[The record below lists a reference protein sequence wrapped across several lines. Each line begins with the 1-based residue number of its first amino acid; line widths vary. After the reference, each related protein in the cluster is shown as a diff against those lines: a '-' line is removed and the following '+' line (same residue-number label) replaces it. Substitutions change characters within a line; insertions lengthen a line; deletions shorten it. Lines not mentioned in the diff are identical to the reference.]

1 MGFLADAQKACLAL
15 GNKCSGVYD
24 SGCNDKD
31 EYYACT
37 TATWATSTVSC
48 IYTPPK
54 PATTPKPTTP
64 KPTTPKPLPQWN
76 KVIKKHCLNSKHAK
90 KYQFLADAQKA
101 CLGLGNKCSGV
112 YDSSCDDKGTF
123 YACTT
128 AKWSTSSSSCI
139 YTPPKP
145 TTPKPLPQ
153 WNKV

>member
-1 MGFLADAQKACLAL
+1 MKKHCLNSKHAKKYQFLADAQKACLAL

-48 IYTPPK
+48 IYTP
-54 PATTPKPTTP
+54 
-64 KPTTPKPLPQWN
+64 PKPLPQWN

-128 AKWSTSSSSCI
+128 ATWS
-139 YTPPKP
+139 
-145 TTPKPLPQ
+145 
-153 WNKV
+153 